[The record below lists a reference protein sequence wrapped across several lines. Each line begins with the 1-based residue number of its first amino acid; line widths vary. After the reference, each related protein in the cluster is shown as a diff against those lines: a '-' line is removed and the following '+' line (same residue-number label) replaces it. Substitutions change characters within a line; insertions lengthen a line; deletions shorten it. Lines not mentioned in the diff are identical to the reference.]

1 MHISGESPKVCDN
14 LLFIHAILGCDST
27 SCLFGLW
34 KGLALKKGRTD
45 SDFLKQ
51 AKVFS
56 QSKERVG
63 KGTIIAAGEKALVSL
78 YWGDKDESLNM
89 LRHRRFCEKVSKAT
103 SPVEPQTLPPTSA
116 AVKFH
121 SLRMFYQMMEW
132 KGRSETMN
140 PEDWRWHVTDGR
152 FMPIM
157 TDWPAAPLELLGI
170 VHCSCKTDWCTKR
183 CTWKKTW
190 TPLHCYMRRMPR
202 Y

>member
-63 KGTIIAAGEKALVSL
+63 KGIIIAAGEKALVSL
-78 YWGDKDESLNM
+78 YWGEKRWIAGYAETQAIVWESIKDHISSGTSNSSTNISSCEVPQSPRVLPDDGMERRKWNHES
-89 LRHRRFCEKVSKAT
+89 RRLEMACYRWEIHANNDGLACRT
-103 SPVEPQTLPPTSA
+103 TGITGHSPLQLQDR
-116 AVKFH
+116 
-121 SLRMFYQMMEW
+121 LWYQKMHMQ
-132 KGRSETMN
+132 
-140 PEDWRWHVTDGR
+140 
-152 FMPIM
+152 
-157 TDWPAAPLELLGI
+157 
-170 VHCSCKTDWCTKR
+170 
-183 CTWKKTW
+183 KTW
-190 TPLHCYMRRMPR
+190 TLLHCYMWRMPR